1 VLMTVSGPTHKS
13 SMAGRATRRFLTQIK
28 TAQSGRASMSAFC
41 LISPEAIKLMMKELP
56 ENRDR

>member
-1 VLMTVSGPTHKS
+1 
-13 SMAGRATRRFLTQIK
+13 MAGRTTRRFLTQIK

-41 LISPEAIKLMMKELP
+41 LISSEATKLMMKELP